1 MSDHLLLP
9 APVPLSSRRLAGG
22 GGRTHHRS
30 PGSHGG
36 KLTQE
41 LDTAI
46 EAQRPARTIEGV
58 DPAYV
63 FKLRATGELKE
74 TALSTK
80 GLQLLGDTR
89 EWTYFVLSS
98 GENPFKLRQALDHYT
113 AGGEDRSKAPAR
125 GLFETIEE
133 LLPYDRDDRRGPG
146 LPSDGEQLS
155 EPLLVDVIVW
165 PSPDG
170 AVAHARVEN
179 VRVVL
184 AYHKAHVLAADER
197 ARFTVVRA
205 RVGNDCLNDLL
216 DLPVVELIRVP
227 PAPRLE
233 PSTWRYAQAEDLPT
247 PAQEQFAPV
256 GLIDDDV
263 MSHPLLD
270 DVIASRRAIPD
281 EHAWEPPSDH
291 GTLVAGLLA
300 YGSVEDALAGSK
312 AWVASGPI
320 HSVRVL
326 ERIPDQPESTRF
338 PTEQPTHVVIEDAIR
353 QLYTERGV
361 RIFNLSITDSEPYSG
376 PHVSVWTERM
386 DELARELDIVIVIA
400 AGNQFLNDLP
410 ANTDVLNAYPG
421 YLLSEA
427 ARVAEPAIAA
437 NALTVGSI
445 AHAAAPQRLDGQSR
459 PGERAIAG
467 VREPSP
473 FTRSGPGTA
482 GATKPDLVH
491 YGGNWTLNDVD
502 VLQVRDHGVSV
513 ISLVV
518 NDQRLFGVANGTS
531 FATPRITRLAAQI
544 LHRYPNASANL
555 IRALIG
561 SACMPIT
568 APVHLKP
575 DERRRITG
583 NGQPVEAN
591 ALDSGAQRVSMT
603 FEGRIQPDT
612 VAIHPVPIPEVFT
625 RERSSRR
632 IVVALAFDPPVR
644 RTRRDYLGATM
655 RLDLVRAMN
664 IGEIEATWRR
674 QPGDKAQRMSLPKDN
689 RRRPPLDPGT
699 QSCDDSTL
707 QVRSLR
713 TNHLDVDDGDTYY
726 VVVQHV
732 PSPWLKDE
740 QAQRYALV
748 VTLEDEER
756 EEIDLYAAVQ
766 PRARA
771 RQRARIRR

>member
-1 MSDHLLLP
+1 MPDHLLLP
-9 APVPLSSRRLAGG
+9 APVGLESRRVAGG
-22 GGRTHHRS
+22 RGKTHHRS

-41 LDTAI
+41 LDAAV
-46 EAQRPARTIEGV
+46 EAQRPTRTIEGV
-58 DPAYV
+58 DPACV

-74 TALSTK
+74 SALRTND
-80 GLQLLGDTR
+80 LQFLGDTA
-89 EWTYFVLSS
+89 EWTYFVLVP
-98 GENPFKLRQALDHYT
+98 GEDPPKLRERLGKYT
-113 AGGEDRSKAPAR
+113 AGGEDRSKAPGR
-125 GLFETIEE
+125 GLFEAIEE
-133 LLPYDRDDRRGPG
+133 LLPYDRDDRRGLG
-146 LPSDGEQLS
+146 LPPDGERLS
-155 EPLLVDVIVW
+155 ESLLVDVIVW
-165 PSPDG
+165 PSPDA
-170 AVAHARVEN
+170 AVARARVQN
-179 VRVVL
+179 VRTVL
-184 AYHKAHVLAADER
+184 AHHEARVLAADER
-197 ARFTVVRA
+197 PRFTVVRA
-205 RVGNDCLNDLL
+205 RVDNDCLDDLL

-233 PSTWRYAQAEDLPT
+233 PSTWRYAQAGDLPT
-247 PAQEQFAPV
+247 PAQERFAPV

-270 DVIASRRAIPD
+270 GVIASRRAIPD
-281 EHAWEPPSDH
+281 EHPWEPPSDH

-320 HSVRVL
+320 HLVRVL
-326 ERIPDQPESTRF
+326 ERVPGQPERTRF
-338 PTEQPTHVVIEDAIR
+338 PTDQPVHLVIEDAIR
-353 QLYTERGV
+353 QLHTEQGV
-361 RIFNLSITDSEPYSG
+361 RIFNLSITDPEPYSG
-376 PHVSVWTERM
+376 PHVSVWSERM
-386 DELARELDIVIVIA
+386 DELVRELDIVIVIA
-400 AGNQFLNDLP
+400 AGNQFPNELP
-410 ANTDVLNAYPG
+410 ADTDLLNAYPG

-427 ARVAEPAIAA
+427 ARVAEPAIAV

-445 AHAAAPQRLDGQSR
+445 AHADAPQRLDGQSR

-491 YGGNWTLNDVD
+491 HGGNWSLNDVD

-513 ISLVV
+513 ISLVM

-531 FATPRITRLAAQI
+531 FATPRITRLAAQV

-568 APVHLKP
+568 APAGLTP
-575 DERRRITG
+575 EERRRITG
-583 NGQPVEAN
+583 NGQPVEVS

-603 FEGRIQPDT
+603 FEGRIQSDT
-612 VAIHPVPIPEVFT
+612 VAIHPVPIPDVFA
-625 RERSSRR
+625 RERSWRR
-632 IVVALAFDPPVR
+632 SVVALAFDPPVR
-644 RTRRDYLGATM
+644 RTRRDYLGASM
-655 RLDLVRAMN
+655 KLDLVRAMSL
-664 IGEIEATWRR
+664 GQVEATWQR
-674 QPGDKAQRMSLPKDN
+674 QPGDKAQRMSLPKDH
-689 RRRPPLDPGT
+689 RRPTLDPGT
-699 QSCDDSTL
+699 QACDDSTL

-726 VVVQHV
+726 IVVQHA
-732 PSPWLKDE
+732 PSPWLKE
-740 QAQRYALV
+740 EQRYALV

-771 RQRARIRR
+771 RQRARIRG